1 MAKIYKQLPEVLQT
15 EANKNFF
22 ETTVEQL
29 FSASNIEVITGFLGK
44 QDSASHNSDGSYI
57 REATATRP
65 HYSL

>member
-29 FSASNIEVITGFLGK
+29 FSASNVEIISGRKAIL
-44 QDSASHNSDGSYI
+44 I
-57 REATATRP
+57 
-65 HYSL
+65 